1 VIEDFLGSP
10 EDPGST
16 PVIHIVILI
25 IGIVIYMTLV
35 VQWVQR
41 SLRNRM
47 SDNATILERYLART
61 SQSEALARSARTVIP
76 GGIVTDTRFF
86 EPYGIYVERA
96 AGIHKWDVDGN
107 DYLDF
112 FGGHGA
118 NILGHSHPVLVDA
131 VTRAIQRG
139 VQFAANQPLEVAL
152 AAEVLRHFP
161 SAQRVRYTA
170 SGTEATLLALR
181 LARAFTGRPKI
192 VRFASH
198 YHGWHDHAASG
209 YVAQFDGG
217 AAPGVLPEIAAQ
229 TILLQPNDRTGL
241 ERAVE
246 SHGPQIACFI
256 IEPVG
261 THFGVVP
268 TPAEFLHQVASVA
281 RSVGA
286 LFILDE
292 VLSGFRVALGGAQE
306 IYGLKPD
313 LTTLA
318 KVLCGGMPG
327 GALIGRAE
335 IMDVLDFD
343 AGARKGR
350 SKVLHQGTFT
360 ANPVSMAAG
369 LAVLRELERI
379 AGCARANILG
389 ALARRRLNE
398 LAAYEGLP
406 FSWYGEFSAF
416 HLFFRGPAVDAADD
430 GRTLGTYLARPQ
442 PLTNRL
448 RMALNVLGFDVNTRC
463 SGLLSAIHTE
473 SDIEAF
479 VGGVSRASALLRK
492 DGLL

>member
-1 VIEDFLGSP
+1 
-10 EDPGST
+10 
-16 PVIHIVILI
+16 
-25 IGIVIYMTLV
+25 M
-35 VQWVQR
+35 
-41 SLRNRM
+41 N
-47 SDNATILERYLART
+47 DNATILEQYLAR
-61 SQSEALARSARTVIP
+61 SSLSEAFARSARTVLP

-96 AGIHKWDVDGN
+96 AGVHKWDVDGN

-118 NILGHSHPVLVDA
+118 NILGHSHPVLVQA
-131 VTRAIQRG
+131 VMQAVQRG

-161 SAQRVRYTA
+161 SAQRVRFTG

-181 LARAFTGRPKI
+181 LARAFTNRPKI

-209 YVAQFDGG
+209 YVAQFDGD

-229 TILLQPNDRTGL
+229 TILLQPNDQAGL
-241 ERAVE
+241 ERAANAY
-246 SHGPQIACFI
+246 GPQIACFI

-268 TPAEFLHQVASVA
+268 TGAQFLHQVASVA

-286 LFILDE
+286 LLIFDE
-292 VLSGFRVALGGAQE
+292 VLSGFRVAMGGAQAV
-306 IYGLKPD
+306 YGLKPD

-318 KVLCGGMPG
+318 KILCGGMPG
-327 GALIGRAE
+327 GAVIGRAE
-335 IMDVLDFD
+335 ILDMLDFD
-343 AGARKGR
+343 ASRRKGR
-350 SKVLHQGTFT
+350 AKVLHQGTFT

-379 AGCARANILG
+379 DGCARANCLG
-389 ALARRRLNE
+389 DLARRRLNE
-398 LAAYEGLP
+398 LSSCEGLP
-406 FSWYGEFSAF
+406 FSWYGEFSVF
-416 HLFFRGPAVDAADD
+416 HLLFRGPSAPVIDPE
-430 GRTLGTYLARPQ
+430 RTLEMYLARPQ

-463 SGLLSAIHTE
+463 SGLLSAVHTE
-473 SDIEAF
+473 SDVEDF
-479 VGGVSRASALLRK
+479 VAGVWNAANLLKK